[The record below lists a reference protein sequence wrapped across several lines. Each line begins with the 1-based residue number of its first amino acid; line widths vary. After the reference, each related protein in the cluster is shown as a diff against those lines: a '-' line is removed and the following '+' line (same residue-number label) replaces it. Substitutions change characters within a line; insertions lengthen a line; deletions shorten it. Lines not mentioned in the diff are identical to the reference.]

1 MADKSIPYLC
11 GGTFLTQVLR
21 ARLPVTTATDHIN
34 SKKECLPEQEVF
46 RRLISIYQMKDF
58 NAYEGDSLKTNTS
71 NFKSC
76 KETCQAFALFSDN
89 DMKREFDENVH
100 KSDSAALAMMS
111 EFVRDCIDSEWYPGK

>member
-1 MADKSIPYLC
+1 
-11 GGTFLTQVLR
+11 
-21 ARLPVTTATDHIN
+21 
-34 SKKECLPEQEVF
+34 
-46 RRLISIYQMKDF
+46 MKDF

-71 NFKSC
+71 NLKSC

>member
-76 KETCQAFALFSDN
+76 KETC
-89 DMKREFDENVH
+89 
-100 KSDSAALAMMS
+100 
-111 EFVRDCIDSEWYPGK
+111 